1 MIDMSMITTLHI
13 INQNSIKMKFS
24 RTFRT
29 NHHRENGEGGCG
41 GGEDDTHHHDPF
53 RLINTIHLHNDDDSD
68 DRDNHKI
75 ASRSIPSIKKD
86 YLLPKNIF
94 EWNRTTKLIDHNPHF
109 DDNQS
114 SNMPIIQSL
123 ALLLSIFLNYSS
135 LKFAS
140 IIQRCSPLSLSIVLR
155 TTIQIF
161 ILLEIIS
168 VISAQQSSHNRFDY
182 DNIPYYQQNQ
192 SPQSSWSK
200 KSSSSFDLPNSF
212 DGGEIEGRKVFIK
225 RNNDGMSLTKQADY
239 IINTD
244 IIVKRKSQLIIEPG
258 VRLAFK
264 PGIGIDVFGSLNAT
278 VSSNFDQS

>member
-1 MIDMSMITTLHI
+1 
-13 INQNSIKMKFS
+13 MKFS

-123 ALLLSIFLNYSS
+123 ALLL
-135 LKFAS
+135 K
-140 IIQRCSPLSLSIVLR
+140 
-155 TTIQIF
+155 
-161 ILLEIIS
+161 IIS